1 MSFEVN
7 GEYPGVLTSP
17 SRLRKIDQL
26 REKNIGKYLPLP
38 QLVAVGDQSSG
49 KSSLLESLTGIPFPR
64 GQELCTRYATQITHR
79 REELPHINISII
91 PGPLAS
97 PEDKRRLES
106 YGKQVQTTA
115 QFHAELPSILD
126 EVNERMGIRT
136 SKNPAGNKTF
146 SGDVLKIEKCGPKE
160 DYLTVIDVPGIF
172 RITTEGVTTDKDKD
186 LVKNMVKDYIRDSR
200 TVILAV
206 LPCNVDVVTQEIL
219 ALAEEYDKT
228 GDRTLGILTKPDLV
242 KERSAQAVVCSLVEG
257 KKRPLNLGYYVV
269 RNRGGDD
276 DDGEA
281 FDVQERDE
289 MFKEEPW
296 CRLSDDRVGIAALRV
311 RLQELLGQI
320 TDRAFPKLRAETR
333 QMLASSQ
340 DALSKLGPTRQTER
354 EQQQYLA
361 AMAGRFQNVV
371 RAALNADYSTLEA
384 FADNKLRLITG
395 VVNMTERFNSDFRS
409 SSHAYVFETGEK
421 KSPAASTDSDS
432 DDYGDKEEV
441 DEVDDFEQ
449 LNSDDFPDLEKIIV
463 TDWTT
468 QEPEHG
474 IMEWISGMHRRS
486 RGLELGT
493 VGPGL
498 LSSAFRE
505 QSSKWKLM
513 TGQYLSKIILAIHR
527 FILRSLEIVCPDKR
541 VREELTSRILN
552 DLLPRYSEG
561 MQQAMLLADVERQ
574 KRPYTLNQYFNS
586 NLQQSRGTRMKEELR
601 GQARP
606 ETHRGGLIIELD
618 KIQSA
623 IRDRSNAEHAAE
635 DIHDILKA
643 YYAIA
648 QSRFVDN
655 VYHQAVDHCLLSGPR
670 SPLALFSEQ
679 WVLELDAEKLDSI
692 AGESH
697 QTRDV
702 RKRLGKTIQDLEG
715 AIEILR

>member
-7 GEYPGVLTSP
+7 GEYPSVLTSP
-17 SRLRKIDQL
+17 NRLRKIDQL

-79 REELPHINISII
+79 REKLPHINISII

-97 PEDKRRLES
+97 PEDKRRLDS
-106 YGKQVQTTA
+106 YGKQVQSTA
-115 QFHAELPSILD
+115 QFHDELPSILD
-126 EVNERMGIRT
+126 EVNKLMGIRT
-136 SKNPAGNKTF
+136 SRNLAGNKTF

-172 RITTEGVTTDKDKD
+172 RITTDGVTTDKDKD
-186 LVKNMVKDYIRDSR
+186 LVKTMVKEYIRDNR
-200 TVILAV
+200 TIILAV

-219 ALAEEYDKT
+219 ALAEKYDKA

-276 DDGEA
+276 DDGKA

-296 CRLSDDRVGIAALRV
+296 CHLSDDRVGIAALRV

-333 QMLASSQ
+333 QMLANSQ

-361 AMAGRFQNVV
+361 TIAGRFQNVV
-371 RAALNADYSTLEA
+371 RAALNADYSALEA
-384 FADNKLRLITG
+384 FTDDKLRLITSI
-395 VVNMTERFNSDFRS
+395 VNITERFNSNFMS
-409 SSHAYVFETGEK
+409 SSHAYVFETVGKETSAARADCDGE
-421 KSPAASTDSDS
+421 
-432 DDYGDKEEV
+432 
-441 DEVDDFEQ
+441 DEIDQFEQ
-449 LNSDDFPDLEKIIV
+449 LKSDDFLDLEKIVV

-468 QEPEHG
+468 HEPQQG
-474 IMEWISGMHRRS
+474 IMEWISCMYRRS
-486 RGLELGT
+486 RGVELGT
-493 VGPGL
+493 FGPGL

-505 QSSKWKLM
+505 QSSKWTLM
-513 TGQYLSKIILAIHR
+513 TRQYLSKIILAIHR
-527 FILRSLEIVCPDKR
+527 FILKSLEIICPDGR
-541 VREELTSRILN
+541 VREELISRILN

-561 MQQAMLLADVERQ
+561 MQQAMLLVDVERQ
-574 KRPYTLNQYFNS
+574 KRPYTLNHYFNS
-586 NLQQSRGTRMKEELR
+586 NLQKSRGTRIKEELR
-601 GQARP
+601 SHARK
-606 ETHRGGLIIELD
+606 ETDQLWPTLIIELD
-618 KIQSA
+618 KVQSA
-623 IRDRSNAEHAAE
+623 IRQRSNAEYAAE
-635 DIHDILKA
+635 DIHDILEA
-643 YYAIA
+643 YYKVARK
-648 QSRFVDN
+648 RFVDN
-655 VYHQAVDHCLLSGPR
+655 IYHQAVDHCLLSGPK
-670 SPLALFSEQ
+670 SPLVLFSEQ
-679 WVLELDAEKLDSI
+679 WVLELDTEKLASI

-697 QTRDV
+697 QTRDL
-702 RKRLGKTIQDLEG
+702 RKRLRKTIQDLEG